1 MDVEPTG
8 EALVATHEVQ
18 TVMPCRSAYVF
29 DGQSVHADEFDPDLY
44 FPMAQ
49 PTQNGPKAPVKPALQ
64 KHSVKFVAP
73 GSVYEF
79 GGQDWHK
86 KFPLM
91 SLNLP
96 GAHFSHRLAV
106 APVYPTVHTQSWILL
121 LLAGATEFGGHDWH
135 TGLPSGE
142 YSVALQLAHVSLLVA
157 A

>member
-1 MDVEPTG
+1 
-8 EALVATHEVQ
+8 
-18 TVMPCRSAYVF
+18 
-29 DGQSVHADEFDPDLY
+29 
-44 FPMAQ
+44 
-49 PTQNGPKAPVKPALQ
+49 VKPALQ

-79 GGQDWHK
+79 GGQDWHT

-106 APVYPTVHTQSWILL
+106 APVYPTVHMQSWILL